1 MLGKPPTLD
10 PSMED
15 GAIAAPLP
23 TPPVVGR
30 VPAAA
35 ELPPRPRERAVSAEP
50 PPRPRERAVGAEKP
64 SAQRSSFSLTHS
76 VGYNTEFR
84 KSCNNHVR
92 ADSLDGLW
100 NLNCKIFHVNS
111 EISTMS

>member
-15 GAIAAPLP
+15 GAVAAPLP

-50 PPRPRERAVGAEKP
+50 PPRLREREP
-64 SAQRSSFSLTHS
+64 SAPRSRLHNLRNLTES
-76 VGYNTEFR
+76 YLKTQL
-84 KSCNNHVR
+84 KLS
-92 ADSLDGLW
+92 
-100 NLNCKIFHVNS
+100 
-111 EISTMS
+111 STATY

>member
-15 GAIAAPLP
+15 GAVAAPLP

-30 VPAAA
+30 IPAAA

-64 SAQRSSFSLTHS
+64 PRLRVWAGAAAAASNADGVDAFFFLAAADMDMSR
-76 VGYNTEFR
+76 
-84 KSCNNHVR
+84 VR
-92 ADSLDGLW
+92 GGDG
-100 NLNCKIFHVNS
+100 
-111 EISTMS
+111 